1 MNTSKY
7 RFTLDMQSEISQMSL
22 PVRQWDNNR
31 ELLIN
36 LTDSGT
42 PYIIERGCYAYFAAT
57 NSQGEEIILP
67 CTIVKN
73 TTINIV
79 MGNVITKV
87 PGVVDCE
94 IRLYGANNEL
104 ITSPRFILV
113 VQSRVLSD
121 DSDSV
126 KEEDLPLLN
135 QLMGEEAK
143 RVTAEEKRESA
154 EEARQQRFNT
164 AMETYGEK
172 IAQTITSAQIA
183 DGLAQSALNSAND
196 AVTRAN
202 VASSMAESAANTAEQ
217 AAATVVSPT
226 VSVSA
231 ISNGHRVTITDKSG
245 TRYFDVMDGKSYTYG
260 STDLVAGS
268 SALATGMLHLVYE

>member
-1 MNTSKY
+1 MNTLQH
-7 RFTLDMQSEISQMSL
+7 RFTLDMQSNVAQISLQMRKL
-22 PVRQWDNNR
+22 DNYR

-36 LTDSGT
+36 LTDGGKPYLIT
-42 PYIIERGCYAYFAAT
+42 PGSVAVFVCKNADGESFER
-57 NSQGEEIILP
+57 N
-67 CTIVKN
+67 CTIQN
-73 TTINIV
+73 SIISCLIDRE
-79 MGNVITKV
+79 ITFL
-87 PGVVDCE
+87 PGVTDGE
-94 IRLYGANNEL
+94 IRLYGPYGEDLA
-104 ITSPRFILV
+104 SPRFLIV
-113 VQSRVLSD
+113 VNDRVAHD
-121 DSDSV
+121 DDYSIPEEELDLLDSIFA
-126 KEEDLPLLN
+126 D
-135 QLMGEEAK
+135 EAERK
-143 RVTAEEKRESA
+143 AAEISRESA
-154 EEARQQRFNT
+154 EKARQQRFNT